1 MGNSLEW
8 MTKIWDTLHDW
19 SIQDYIFPW
28 ASENYG
34 QWLDPSSKWS
44 NISDT
49 CRSAYFGFIEPELS
63 AVTVA
68 RAARTFEVQYESE
81 KNLKPFAWDKIIYKP
96 SKDLLY
102 ITGKID
108 LANPD
113 LHQSISDST
122 LTIWH
127 EPFNAHYD
135 SSRTISE
142 AAWKAVCPQRTLIQK
157 ETTYVRQNSARPR
170 LAGLHI
176 RRGDYKKWRGGECFM
191 PDEFWADTANILIKL
206 GYHVWVFSNEDC
218 SFLFDLVTP
227 KAPPFLTLSGG
238 TFEQDAVRLMEMD
251 LILGPPSTFPRI
263 SVDIAFEVM
272 KKPIV
277 YKHVQNLQ
285 QVELVIKSLSLGL

>member
-1 MGNSLEW
+1 
-8 MTKIWDTLHDW
+8 
-19 SIQDYIFPW
+19 
-28 ASENYG
+28 
-34 QWLDPSSKWS
+34 
-44 NISDT
+44 
-49 CRSAYFGFIEPELS
+49 
-63 AVTVA
+63 
-68 RAARTFEVQYESE
+68 
-81 KNLKPFAWDKIIYKP
+81 
-96 SKDLLY
+96 
-102 ITGKID
+102 
-108 LANPD
+108 
-113 LHQSISDST
+113 
-122 LTIWH
+122 
-127 EPFNAHYD
+127 
-135 SSRTISE
+135 
-142 AAWKAVCPQRTLIQK
+142 
-157 ETTYVRQNSARPR
+157 
-170 LAGLHI
+170 
-176 RRGDYKKWRGGECFM
+176 M